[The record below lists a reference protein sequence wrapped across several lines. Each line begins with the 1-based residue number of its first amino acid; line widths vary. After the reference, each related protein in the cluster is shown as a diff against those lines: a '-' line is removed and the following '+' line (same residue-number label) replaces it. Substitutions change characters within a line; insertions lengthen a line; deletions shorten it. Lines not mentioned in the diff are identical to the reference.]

1 MTTKEYS
8 LRDRQ
13 IASLKKILN
22 LNESVEAKDDDD
34 AHANGLAPAGP
45 ILTADGQ
52 PIWKVLVFDDLGRD
66 VISSVLRVSD
76 LRSMGVTMHMHLAA
90 ARHPIPDVPVIYLL
104 EPNAKNFEAVTSDLQ
119 KGVYSPAYI
128 NFLSSIPRPL
138 LEDFASQTATA
149 GTSEHIAQLFDQY
162 LNFIVA
168 EPDLFSLGMQRE
180 HTYWALNSAKTK
192 DEELDHVVD
201 RIVSG
206 LFSVIVTMGVI
217 PVIRCPKGA
226 GADMIAGKLDRK
238 LRDHILNSKD
248 NLFSSSARPSSSAGV
263 PTSRPV
269 LIILDRNV
277 DLNPMLSHSWTY
289 QSLVHDVLDM
299 KLNRITI
306 ETPVDEE
313 NPAKGVTKKAYDLTS
328 ADFFWE
334 KNAGVPFPQVAEDID
349 AELTKYKEDAA
360 DITRKTGASSIED
373 LQNDTSAS
381 AHHLKAAITLLPE
394 LRERKAVLDMHMNI
408 LAALLTGIKNRQL
421 DEYFQME
428 ENVMRQTKAQVL
440 EVINDKTKGNDPLDK
455 LRLFIIWFLST
466 EQEVSRADWTHFE
479 EALAAAGVDNTC
491 LAYIKQVRATTKMT
505 QLTTINNPSQ
515 NTTQSSSTDIFG
527 RFSSLSSRFT
537 DRLKETGVGVPTNL
551 ATNIDSLIGGIKNYL
566 PANRDL
572 TVTKIVESIMDP
584 QTASTSAIAK
594 TENYLYFDPRSAN
607 ARGSMPPP
615 SAVRAG
621 GGASTPGSLPG
632 GGGGGGGGGNTLLG
646 VQGGGLVGGGPGTG
660 ASFGQR
666 RQGYTDAIVFTVGGG
681 SMDEYGNLQEWVQRT
696 GEGRAKKRV
705 VYGST
710 ELLNAREFIR
720 EELERLGPEVP

>member
-1 MTTKEYS
+1 MATKAYS

-13 IASLKKILN
+13 VASLKKILN
-22 LNESVEAKDDDD
+22 LNDTIDQKDDDD
-34 AHANGLAPAGP
+34 SHANGLAPAGP
-45 ILTADGQ
+45 ILTAEGE

-76 LRSMGVTMHMHLAA
+76 LRSMGVTMHMNLSAT
-90 ARHPIPDVPVIYLL
+90 RNPIPDVPVVYLV
-104 EPNAKNFEAVTSDLQ
+104 EPNAKNLEGITSDLQ
-119 KGVYSPAYI
+119 KGLYSPAYI

-138 LEDFASQTATA
+138 LEDFASQTASA

-168 EPDLFSLGMQRE
+168 EPDLFSLGMQKE

-206 LFSVIVTMGVI
+206 LFSVIATMGVI
-217 PVIRCPKGA
+217 PIIRCPKGA
-226 GADMIAGKLDRK
+226 AADMIAGKLDRK
-238 LRDHILNSKD
+238 LRDHVLNSKD
-248 NLFSSSARPSSSAGV
+248 NLFSNNARPASSAGT

-269 LIILDRNV
+269 LVILDRNV

-289 QSLVHDVLDM
+289 QSLVHDVLNM

-306 ETPVDEE
+306 ETHIDEE
-313 NPAKGVTKKAYDLTS
+313 HPGKGVAKKAYDLTS

-334 KNAGVPFPQVAEDID
+334 KNAGMPFPQVAENID
-349 AELTKYKEDAA
+349 AELTRYKEDAA
-360 DITRKTGASSIED
+360 EITKKTGASSIED

-381 AHHLKAAITLLPE
+381 AQHLKAAITLLPE

-421 DEYFQME
+421 DNYFQTE
-428 ENVMRQTKAQVL
+428 ENVMKQTRAQIL
-440 EVINDKTKGNDPLDK
+440 EIVKDAEKGKDPLDK
-455 LRLFIIWFLST
+455 LRLFIIWYLST
-466 EQEVSRADWTHFE
+466 EQEINRADWTQFE
-479 EALAAAGVDNTC
+479 EALTAAGVDNTC
-491 LAYIKQVRATTKMT
+491 LAYVRQVRATTRMT
-505 QLTTINNPSQ
+505 QMTTIETSQ
-515 NTTQSSSTDIFG
+515 PAQSGSTDLFG
-527 RFSSLSSRFT
+527 RFSNLSRGLT
-537 DRLKETGVGVPTNL
+537 DRLMETGVGATSL
-551 ATNIDSLIGGIKNYL
+551 ASNFEGLIGGIKNFL

-572 TVTKIVESIMDP
+572 TITKIVESIMDP
-584 QTASTSAIAK
+584 STASTAAIAK

-621 GGASTPGSLPG
+621 AVSTPGSMPG
-632 GGGGGGGGGNTLLG
+632 ASTLG
-646 VQGGGLVGGGPGTG
+646 VQATGTG

-666 RQGYTDAIVFTVGGG
+666 RQGYSDAIVFTVGGG
-681 SMDEYGNLQEWVQRT
+681 SLDEYGNLQEWVQRT

-710 ELLNAREFIR
+710 ELLNAREFIQ
-720 EELERLGPEVP
+720 EELERLGREVP

>member
-1 MTTKEYS
+1 MAGVKGNS

-22 LNESVEAKDDDD
+22 LNEVVEQKDEDES
-34 AHANGLAPAGP
+34 HANGLAPVGP
-45 ILTADGQ
+45 ILNANGE
-52 PIWKVLVFDDLGRD
+52 PVWKVLVFDDLGRD
-66 VISSVLRVSD
+66 VISSVMRVND

-90 ARHPIPDVPVIYLL
+90 SRHPIPDVPVIYLAFTL
-104 EPNAKNFEAVTSDLQ
+104 LPTST
-119 KGVYSPAYI
+119 
-128 NFLSSIPRPL
+128 SSHPYRAPL
-138 LEDFASQTATA
+138 LEDFASQTAAA
-149 GTSEHIAQLFDQY
+149 GTAEHIAQLFDQY

-168 EPDLFSLGMQRE
+168 EPDLFSLGMQKE

-206 LFSVIVTMGVI
+206 LFSVAVTMGVI
-217 PVIRCPKGA
+217 PIIRCPKGA
-226 GADMIAGKLDRK
+226 AAEMIAGKLDRK

-248 NLFSSSARPSSSAGV
+248 NLFSSNTRPASSAGT
-263 PTSRPV
+263 PASRPV
-269 LIILDRNV
+269 LVILDRNV

-289 QSLVHDVLDM
+289 QSLVHDVLNM

-306 ETPVDEE
+306 ETPIDEE

-328 ADFFWE
+328 TDFFWE
-334 KNAGVPFPQVAEDID
+334 KNSGVPFPQVAEDID
-349 AELTKYKEDAA
+349 AELMRYKEDAQE
-360 DITRKTGASSIED
+360 ITKKTGASSIED

-381 AHHLKAAITLLPE
+381 AQHLKAAITLLPE

-408 LAALLTGIKNRQL
+408 LASVLRGIKDRQL
-421 DEYFQME
+421 DNYFQME
-428 ENVMRQTKAQVL
+428 ENVMKQTKAQVL
-440 EVINDKTKGNDPLDK
+440 EVIKDNDKGNDSLDK

-466 EQEVSRADWTHFE
+466 EQEVSRADWTQFE
-479 EALAAAGVDNTC
+479 EALTAAGVDTTS
-491 LAYIKQVRATTKMT
+491 LAYVRQVRATTKMT
-505 QLTTINNPSQ
+505 QLTTIGPSQ
-515 NTTQSSSTDIFG
+515 PSAAQSGSTDLFG
-527 RFSSLSSRFT
+527 RFSSLSSRLT

-551 ATNIDSLIGGIKNYL
+551 ASNFDSLIGGIKNFL

-572 TVTKIVESIMDP
+572 TITKIVESIMDP
-584 QTASTSAIAK
+584 QAASTSAIAK

-621 GGASTPGSLPG
+621 VAGSTPGSLPG
-632 GGGGGGGGGNTLLG
+632 GPGI
-646 VQGGGLVGGGPGTG
+646 QGPGTG

-666 RQGYTDAIVFTVGGG
+666 RQGYTEAVVFTVGGG

-696 GEGRAKKRV
+696 GEGGRAKKRV

-710 ELLNAREFIR
+710 ELLNAHEFIK
-720 EELERLGPEVP
+720 EELERLGREVP

>member
-1 MTTKEYS
+1 MAAVKGYS

-13 IASLKKILN
+13 ISSLKKILN
-22 LNESVEAKDDDD
+22 LNQTVDQKDEDDS
-34 AHANGLAPAGP
+34 HANGLAPAGP
-45 ILTADGQ
+45 ILTAEGE

-76 LRSMGVTMHMHLAA
+76 LRSMGVTMHMHVAA
-90 ARHPIPDVPVIYLL
+90 ARHPIPDVPCIYLL
-104 EPNAKNFEAVTSDLQ
+104 EPNAKNLEGITADLQ
-119 KGVYSPAYI
+119 KGLYSPAYI

-138 LEDFASQTATA
+138 LEDFASQTAAA

-168 EPDLFSLGMQRE
+168 EPDLFSLGMQKE

-192 DEELDHVVD
+192 DEELDHIID

-217 PVIRCPKGA
+217 PIIRCPKGA
-226 GADMIAGKLDRK
+226 AADMIAGKLDRK

-248 NLFSSSARPSSSAGV
+248 NLFSSSARPASSAGT
-263 PTSRPV
+263 PASRPV

-289 QSLVHDVLDM
+289 QSLVHDVLNM
-299 KLNRITI
+299 KLNRVTI
-306 ETPVDEE
+306 ETPIDEE
-313 NPAKGVTKKAYDLTS
+313 NPAKGVTKKAYDISST
-328 ADFFWE
+328 DFFWE
-334 KNAGVPFPQVAEDID
+334 KNAAVPFPQVAEDID
-349 AELTKYKEDAA
+349 AELTRYKEEAA
-360 DITRKTGASSIED
+360 EITKKTGASSIED

-381 AHHLKAAITLLPE
+381 AQHLKAAITLLPE

-421 DEYFQME
+421 DNYFQTE
-428 ENVMRQTKAQVL
+428 ENVMKQTKAQIL
-440 EVINDKTKGNDPLDK
+440 EIIKDEARGTDPLDK

-466 EQEVSRADWTHFE
+466 EQEVSRADWTQLE
-479 EALAAAGVDNTC
+479 EALTAAGVDTSC
-491 LAYIKQVRATTKMT
+491 LPYIRQVRATTKMT

-515 NTTQSSSTDIFG
+515 PSSQSGSTDLFG
-527 RFSSLSSRFT
+527 RFSSLSNRLT

-551 ATNIDSLIGGIKNYL
+551 ASNFDSLIGGIKNFL

-572 TVTKIVESIMDP
+572 TITKIVESIMDP

-607 ARGSMPPP
+607 ARGTMPPP
-615 SAVRAG
+615 SAMRAG
-621 GGASTPGSLPG
+621 GGSTPGSLPG
-632 GGGGGGGGGNTLLG
+632 AVALG
-646 VQGGGLVGGGPGTG
+646 VQGPGTG

-710 ELLNAREFIR
+710 ELLNAREFIK
-720 EELERLGPEVP
+720 EELERLGREVP